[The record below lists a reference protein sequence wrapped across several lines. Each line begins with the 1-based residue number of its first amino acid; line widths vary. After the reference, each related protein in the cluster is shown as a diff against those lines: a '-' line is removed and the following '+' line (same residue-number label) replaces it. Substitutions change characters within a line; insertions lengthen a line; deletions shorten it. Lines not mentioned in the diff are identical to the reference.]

1 MKKIWLDVTTVL
13 RWQRPAVGI
22 VRVEAEC
29 AKHALGMRDGDIHFC
44 HYDEA
49 NKIYCEVDRQELQAS
64 LNRIHG
70 IGKADQVDK
79 SAEST
84 SNIPKVLNPILS
96 KEDKVKERIIKLIKF
111 LPNKPGQV
119 IWRFAHPRRTAL
131 KTAAQAWRL
140 AKQACREIKHT
151 CNILF
156 SMQKTCGQRQEEQSI
171 HVFKAYEIKKNPPF
185 RANDVYISMGLDWS
199 QKDVAYL
206 YSLKQ
211 EIGFNTLLFC
221 HDIIPVRM
229 PHMCCESAT
238 IQFKRYFADM
248 ARCADEVLCISEYT
262 RRDLQKLLVELD
274 VPLPTMSLVR
284 LGCQLPTVKF
294 DAPIATDVKPY
305 LSQRYIL
312 FVSTIERRKNQEV
325 LYRAY
330 ARLVEQGETNLPLL
344 IFVGVA
350 GWGVDNLLSD
360 IRLDPR
366 TQKYIK
372 ILNCVEDSDLV
383 RLYQNA
389 YFTVYP
395 SLYEGWGLP
404 VAESLAIGKF
414 CLASNATSIPEVG
427 GDFLEYIDPWDVP
440 RWAERLQWY
449 FDHPELVNDLSSR
462 ISREYEPYSWGET
475 ASHIISKAQ
484 HLAVK

>member
-1 MKKIWLDVTTVL
+1 
-13 RWQRPAVGI
+13 
-22 VRVEAEC
+22 
-29 AKHALGMRDGDIHFC
+29 
-44 HYDEA
+44 
-49 NKIYCEVDRQELQAS
+49 
-64 LNRIHG
+64 
-70 IGKADQVDK
+70 
-79 SAEST
+79 
-84 SNIPKVLNPILS
+84 
-96 KEDKVKERIIKLIKF
+96 
-111 LPNKPGQV
+111 
-119 IWRFAHPRRTAL
+119 
-131 KTAAQAWRL
+131 
-140 AKQACREIKHT
+140 
-151 CNILF
+151 
-156 SMQKTCGQRQEEQSI
+156 
-171 HVFKAYEIKKNPPF
+171 
-185 RANDVYISMGLDWS
+185 
-199 QKDVAYL
+199 
-206 YSLKQ
+206 
-211 EIGFNTLLFC
+211 
-221 HDIIPVRM
+221 
-229 PHMCCESAT
+229 
-238 IQFKRYFADM
+238 
-248 ARCADEVLCISEYT
+248 VLCISEYT